1 MAVAPVRDAEMGLG
15 LVVLEPQEA
24 DHRGHCRYLFLLGP
38 PPPLEQTKTLAFGW
52 VGEML
57 LRNLILMS
65 TVAGGLHLYFI
76 RSPNR
81 A

>member
-1 MAVAPVRDAEMGLG
+1 MLKWVWDSWFLNPKKLIIVGIAVISFYWL
-15 LVVLEPQEA
+15 Q
-24 DHRGHCRYLFLLGP
+24 
-38 PPPLEQTKTLAFGW
+38 PPLEQTKTLAFGW

>member
-1 MAVAPVRDAEMGLG
+1 MLKRVWDSWFLITKKLIIVGIAVIFFDWF
-15 LVVLEPQEA
+15 Q
-24 DHRGHCRYLFLLGP
+24 
-38 PPPLEQTKTLAFGW
+38 PPLEQTKTLAFGW

>member
-1 MAVAPVRDAEMGLG
+1 MLKWVWDSWFLNPKKLIIVGIAVISFYWL
-15 LVVLEPQEA
+15 
-24 DHRGHCRYLFLLGP
+24 H
-38 PPPLEQTKTLAFGW
+38 PPLEQTKTLAFGW

>member
-24 DHRGHCRYLFLLGP
+24 DHHGHCRYLFYWLQ
-38 PPPLEQTKTLAFGW
+38 PPLEQTKTLAFGW